1 MIINIHTIEI
11 LPTWAMVLILIAN
24 IITIILM
31 IICIRACLR
40 TKRGREF
47 CHYCCACCVAVT
59 CGLAQMGAN
68 EAAK

>member
-40 TKRGREF
+40 TKRGRE
-47 CHYCCACCVAVT
+47 CCQNLCACCVALT
-59 CGLAQMGAN
+59 CYAAQIGAN